1 MKGIE
6 AYLYFGIAVYC
17 IYCLGIYETYP
28 YKGRKHTHTCTCVV
42 RKRGG
47 RDNLKTPIEC
57 QQGFSVTITIEIYRV
72 SFPTK
77 FSLRGAEGGGGSWW
91 G

>member
-1 MKGIE
+1 M
-6 AYLYFGIAVYC
+6 Y
-17 IYCLGIYETYP
+17 
-28 YKGRKHTHTCTCVV
+28 VV

-72 SFPTK
+72 SFPTN
-77 FSLRGAEGGGGSWW
+77 FSLGWGGGGLVGVGRQSTFKNTIYRPDSF
-91 G
+91 GSAIGGSSSKLDSALLNSTVH